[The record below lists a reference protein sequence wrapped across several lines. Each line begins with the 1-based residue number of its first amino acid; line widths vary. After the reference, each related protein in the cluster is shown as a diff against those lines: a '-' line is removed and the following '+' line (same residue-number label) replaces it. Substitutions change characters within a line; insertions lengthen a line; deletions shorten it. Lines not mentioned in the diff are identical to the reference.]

1 MALDF
6 TRPSANDPY
15 FRTKAQGGYYPG
27 TYGMPNCITY
37 AEGWWWRTW
46 GDPTFKGRP
55 SGNPPAVWAQYKSF
69 ANGGRGSYP
78 RVGAMMIWDTGK
90 DPKTGERLGHI
101 AICKS
106 YNSAGSVTWVE
117 SNFSARKQGKEYLY
131 WREVKNRNPKA
142 YTGTFLGYIYMYT
155 KNPYTYP
162 TTVLTRAKYEY
173 GKIKTGN
180 NMVRWAQYELQK
192 AGCYNGRIDGF
203 FGPATEAATREFQR
217 KYGLEVD
224 GRIGPITRQK
234 LEVV

>member
-1 MALDF
+1 M
-6 TRPSANDPY
+6 N
-15 FRTKAQGGYYPG
+15 
-27 TYGMPNCITY
+27 
-37 AEGWWWRTW
+37 
-46 GDPTFKGRP
+46 
-55 SGNPPAVWAQYKSF
+55 
-69 ANGGRGSYP
+69 
-78 RVGAMMIWDTGK
+78 MMIWYTGR
-90 DPKTGERLGHI
+90 DPKTGEKLGHI

-117 SNFSARKQGKEYLY
+117 SNFSARNPGKEHLY

-162 TTVLTRAKYEY
+162 TTVLTRKKYEY

-217 KYGLEVD
+217 RFDLEVD
-224 GRIGPITRQK
+224 GQIGPITRQK
-234 LEVV
+234 LENH